1 MQADTERVHM
11 GMFDMSPLD
20 LITKVT
26 DFSQRSLEN
35 TLGTIKEVH
44 QTIVEIPIDVA
55 RELGLPDDKSTM
67 LKETHRRVLDRVH
80 EGVCDAC
87 GQVNRYIVE
96 QAKAVNQLADYAPRS
111 AEPKVVE
118 MAKREKPRAKKL
130 S

>member
-1 MQADTERVHM
+1 M
-11 GMFDMSPLD
+11 GLFDMSPLD

-26 DFSQRSLEN
+26 DFSQKSLEN

-44 QTIVEIPIDVA
+44 QTIIEIPIDVA

-87 GQVNRYIVE
+87 GQVNQYIVE
-96 QAKAVNQLADYAPRS
+96 QAKAVNDLADYSRKN

-118 MAKREKPRAKKL
+118 MAQRDQPHNRRMN
-130 S
+130 